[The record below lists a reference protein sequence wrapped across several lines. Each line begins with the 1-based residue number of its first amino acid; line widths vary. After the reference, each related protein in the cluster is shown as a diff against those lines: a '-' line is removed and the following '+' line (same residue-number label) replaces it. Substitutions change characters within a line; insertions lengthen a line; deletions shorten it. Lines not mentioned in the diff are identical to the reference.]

1 VSRRDN
7 GIEAILISRQFPVFS
22 KSWHHEEA
30 QIMGVS
36 PEGLCVQGFGP
47 LARKIEK
54 LIMDILWV
62 DASRIQ
68 IIWESYTSF

>member
-1 VSRRDN
+1 VGRRDN
-7 GIEAILISRQFPVFS
+7 SVEAILVSRQFPVFLE
-22 KSWHHEEA
+22 SWHNEEA

-36 PEGLCVQGFGP
+36 PEGLCLQGFGP
-47 LARKIEK
+47 LARKVEK

-62 DASRIQ
+62 NASDIQ